1 MQITSAENDV
11 TVRTTINAEPASNA
25 VMTNASVVC
34 LLVLVHT
41 TSNVVLERNV
51 VGECVRQTVV

>member
-1 MQITSAENDV
+1 MK
-11 TVRTTINAEPASNA
+11 
-25 VMTNASVVC
+25 TNASVNR